1 MIEIIVPRLMY
12 MKQILLAASAL
23 VLVSGLT
30 ACSEASEPPASA
42 SQSDAAGD
50 ATGSPDVQLARAE
63 TADSGPEIGERVP
76 EPDEHESSG
85 SSIASAS
92 AAEKARADALAA
104 RGVTEIGWEELMPEG
119 EEERIAEMYQA
130 QMARL
135 YGGPGGGV
143 AEGSA
148 ADQAIQI
155 GTFNRV
161 EEILGQPA
169 DGMKIRLPGYT
180 VPFEYGKDAQ
190 ISEFLLVPY
199 YGACLHAPPP
209 PPNQTVFV
217 KTDKPI
223 KLKDLSQ
230 AVWIEGTLRT
240 ETQKSDLADAAYTI
254 EMTGWEIYE
263 Y

>member
-1 MIEIIVPRLMY
+1 
-12 MKQILLAASAL
+12 MKHSLLSASAL
-23 VLVSGLT
+23 AFIALA
-30 ACSEASEPPASA
+30 ACGQGSSSADQSAAPA
-42 SQSDAAGD
+42 DAAVGD
-50 ATGSPDVQLARAE
+50 TALAKAE
-63 TADSGPEIGERVP
+63 TQTDGDGPEVGDRIP
-76 EPDEHESSG
+76 EPEDKG
-85 SSIASAS
+85 GDSSIA
-92 AAEKARADALAA
+92 AAGAKEKAKADAVEA

-119 EEERIAEMYQA
+119 EEERLAEMYQA
-130 QMARL
+130 QMASL
-135 YGGPGGGV
+135 YSGRGV

-155 GTFNRV
+155 GTFNTV
-161 EEILGQPA
+161 KEIFGNTA

-217 KTDKPI
+217 QTEEAI

-230 AVWIEGTLRT
+230 AVWIEGVLRT
-240 ETQKSDLADAAYTI
+240 KTQTSDLADAAYTI